1 MFKEIEERIKFFREL
16 FIVIFMPIYHIPL
29 IMPEITYA
37 SKYNNFGWEQKGELV
52 AIITFF
58 SFFLC
63 GIPL

>member
-1 MFKEIEERIKFFREL
+1 
-16 FIVIFMPIYHIPL
+16 MPIYHIPL
-29 IMPEITYA
+29 MAYHLPEITYA